1 MRDGA
6 SSIADLV
13 RQALVAHTEAQD
25 EGDFEPFRAMA
36 ERLRPFG
43 VAALPEALRHGAS
56 PDPSVRRAAAE
67 LIGELHDGGEERRE
81 ELFAALA
88 RLLEREYRGE
98 RDPQVLAAL
107 VGAFG
112 LLGDARALPPL
123 ARLASFPDAAVRGQV
138 ASALPGLT
146 GDNEDP
152 LAVEALVALTAD
164 DDEQVRDWACF
175 GLGTQMSTNTQEVR
189 DALAARLDDAHD
201 DTRAEAFMG
210 LARRRDPRV
219 VEPLLA
225 ALGRETIF
233 TLEVDAAG
241 EYADPRFHP
250 LLVEISKWWREDRGD
265 RQRLDRALRRCD
277 PTERPR
283 YHRLERDLLAAV
295 IEQCRVNPADGVS
308 IGAIVLRGEFPATEL
323 VIPWGHHSGAGGSL
337 RHRVWAGEH
346 DLEFWGV
353 RDVARRVRQALHEAI
368 WQEVAGRPGAPP
380 AFPVAAW
387 RRSS

>member
-6 SSIADLV
+6 SGAAELV
-13 RQALVAHTEAQD
+13 RQALVAHTEAQE
-25 EGDFEPFRAMA
+25 EGDFEPFRALA

-43 VAALPEALRHGAS
+43 AAALPEALRHGAS

-67 LIGELHDGGEERRE
+67 LLGELHDGGDGRRD

-88 RLLEREYRGE
+88 RLLDREYGGM
-98 RDPQVLAAL
+98 RDPDVLAAL

-112 LLGDARALPPL
+112 ALGDQRALAPL
-123 ARLASFPDAAVRGQV
+123 VRLSPFPDPRVRGAV

-146 GDNEDP
+146 GDTEDP
-152 LAVEALVALTAD
+152 LAVEALVALTGD

-175 GLGTQMSTNTQEVR
+175 GLGTQMSADSQQVR
-189 DALAARLDDAHD
+189 DALAARLDDPHD

-210 LARRRDPRV
+210 LARRHDPRV

-225 ALGRETIF
+225 ALRRETIF

-250 LLVEISKWWREDRGD
+250 LLVDIARWWRDDRGD

-283 YHRLERDLLAAV
+283 YHRLERDLLGAV
-295 IEQCRVNPADGVS
+295 IEQCRANPADGVVTGT
-308 IGAIVLRGEFPATEL
+308 IALRGEFPATDL
-323 VIPWGHHSGAGGSL
+323 IVPWGHRGGAGGAL
-337 RHRVWAGEH
+337 RHRVWAREH

-368 WQEVAGRPGAPP
+368 REEVDRSFGALP
-380 AFPVAAW
+380 ARPVAA
-387 RRSS
+387 RRLP

>member
-1 MRDGA
+1 MAAGA
-6 SSIADLV
+6 SGVADLV
-13 RQALVAHTEAQD
+13 RQALVAHTEAQE
-25 EGDFEPFRAMA
+25 EGDFESFRALA

-43 VAALPEALRHGAS
+43 TAVLPESLRHGAS

-67 LIGELHDGGEERRE
+67 LIGELHDGSEGTRD
-81 ELFAALA
+81 ELLAALA
-88 RLLEREYRGE
+88 RLLEREYAGS
-98 RDPQVLAAL
+98 RDPDVLAAL
-107 VGAFG
+107 VRSFGA
-112 LLGDARALPPL
+112 LADPRALAPL
-123 ARLASFPDAAVRGQV
+123 VRLASFPHPTVRGAV

-164 DDEQVRDWACF
+164 EDQQVRDWACF
-175 GLGTQMSTNTQEVR
+175 GLGTQMSANTQAVR
-189 DALAARLDDAHD
+189 DALAARLDDPHD

-250 LLVEISKWWREDRGD
+250 KLVEISRWWQDERGD

-295 IEQCRVNPADGVS
+295 IEQCRANPADGVV
-308 IGAIVLRGEFPATEL
+308 IGTIALRGEFPATEL
-323 VIPWGHHSGAGGSL
+323 MVPWGHRSGAGGAV

-353 RDVARRVRQALHEAI
+353 RDVARRIRQALHEAI
-368 WQEVAGRPGAPP
+368 REEVERAPSPWPAG
-380 AFPVAAW
+380 PVAA
-387 RRSS
+387 RRLP